1 MSKTNS
7 APRSAPGGQPSG
19 KATALLLLPPM
30 AYFLVYFFYPIVV
43 ELWASFFTGQP
54 LIGVAKFTG
63 FGNYLHAFSDPR
75 AQKAF
80 VVTLA
85 YAVGTTVFTLVPAV
99 GLLAAQAFPTVIE
112 YQAALKAINK
122 AKEGATVADVRKI
135 FDKAADVDNIT
146 SVKGEDL
153 QITKQGDEVVI
164 SFAYDKEFHMFGPA
178 YMVLKY
184 RGQSR
189 PGR

>member
-1 MSKTNS
+1 M
-7 APRSAPGGQPSG
+7 AG
-19 KATALLLLPPM
+19 KARQRGL
-30 AYFLVYFFYPIVV
+30 
-43 ELWASFFTGQP
+43 SFFT
-54 LIGVAKFTG
+54 LIFIIAV
-63 FGNYLHAFSDPR
+63 
-75 AQKAF
+75 
-80 VVTLA
+80 LA
-85 YAVGTTVFTLVPAV
+85 AV
-99 GLLAAQAFPTVIE
+99 GLLAAQAFPTVVE

-146 SVKGEDL
+146 SIKGDDL
-153 QITKQGDEVVI
+153 EITKVGDDVQV

-184 RGQSR
+184 RGTSR